1 MKSLQI
7 CKRDKWRKYT
17 AVQQKHV
24 YLWTLSRMS
33 LTLLISVPFNLALN
47 TDAPVAFQGAISS
60 VWRKGEDIILDSYGV
75 RFSLDFRSLD
85 QQQLND
91 MIPTFLQRE
100 KQQNPIKSCKN
111 ITITTIETS

>member
-1 MKSLQI
+1 MKSLQR
-7 CKRDKWRKYT
+7 CKRDKWRKYP

-91 MIPTFLQRE
+91 MIPTFL
-100 KQQNPIKSCKN
+100 
-111 ITITTIETS
+111 